1 MTATAST
8 SKASGTKSGSKKTA
22 TSKRTTSAKAAP
34 KKPAAKRTTSAKAA
48 PKKPAAKRT
57 TSAKAAPKAK
67 QSTTAADNGG
77 SAKSIAAV
85 EGGVRVWFERLSDFQ
100 VPSWELPS
108 FELPSLD
115 LPTIELPEVEL
126 PSRDDVRVK
135 VVQVLDDI
143 QDAVMTAPNRAQEI
157 VVDLRES
164 VTKSVVLI
172 REAAGI

>member
-48 PKKPAAKRT
+48 PK
-57 TSAKAAPKAK
+57 AK
-67 QSTTAADNGG
+67 QSTTTADNGG